1 MNGMKKYFVIN
12 ALLSIVWFGTLI
24 WAYGYFYGSG
34 YFILND
40 LKQEDILFIVYH
52 FIVLIV
58 AVSLAHKDE
67 VSTLALVFATIL
79 SFALALLFGIT
90 TLIVWL
96 EGNLA
101 FSDDKVR
108 LVIAVGMV
116 VLSVLMSVLYLVVI
130 IKKQIMYRKR
140 RKLPKEKVQFYKIP

>member
-1 MNGMKKYFVIN
+1 MNSMKKCMIVN

-24 WAYGYFYGSG
+24 WAYGYFYGTG
-34 YFILND
+34 YYARVDFNLSDIAFIL
-40 LKQEDILFIVYH
+40 YH

-130 IKKQIMYRKR
+130 IKKTNHVLQK
-140 RKLPKEKVQFYKIP
+140 KKIAKGKSAVL

>member
-1 MNGMKKYFVIN
+1 MNSVKKCMLIN

-24 WAYGYFYGSG
+24 WMYGYVYGTG
-34 YFILND
+34 YYARVDFNLSDVAFIL
-40 LKQEDILFIVYH
+40 YH

-67 VSTLALVFATIL
+67 VSTLTLVFATIL

-90 TLIVWL
+90 VLIAWL

-101 FSDDKVR
+101 RYDDKVR
-108 LVIAVGMV
+108 LVIVVAMV

>member
-1 MNGMKKYFVIN
+1 MNSMKKCMIVN

-24 WAYGYFYGSG
+24 WTYGYFYGTG
-34 YFILND
+34 YYARVDFNLSDIAFIL
-40 LKQEDILFIVYH
+40 YH

-96 EGNLA
+96 EGNL
-101 FSDDKVR
+101 FYDDKVR
-108 LVIAVGMV
+108 LVITVTMV

>member
-1 MNGMKKYFVIN
+1 MNSMKKCMIVN

-24 WAYGYFYGSG
+24 WMYGYFYGTG
-34 YFILND
+34 YYARVDFNLSDIAFIL
-40 LKQEDILFIVYH
+40 YH

-96 EGNLA
+96 EGNL
-101 FSDDKVR
+101 FYDDKVR
-108 LVIAVGMV
+108 LVITVTMV
-116 VLSVLMSVLYLVVI
+116 VLSVLMSALYLVVI

>member
-1 MNGMKKYFVIN
+1 MNGMRKCMIVN

-24 WAYGYFYGSG
+24 WAYGYFYGTG
-34 YFILND
+34 YYARVDFKLSDIAFIL
-40 LKQEDILFIVYH
+40 YH

-58 AVSLAHKDE
+58 AVSLAHKDD
-67 VSTLALVFATIL
+67 VSTLTLVFATIL
-79 SFALALLFGIT
+79 SFALALLFGII

-96 EGNLA
+96 EGNL
-101 FSDDKVR
+101 FYDDKVR
-108 LVIAVGMV
+108 LVIAVTMV

>member
-24 WAYGYFYGSG
+24 WAYGYFYGTG
-34 YFILND
+34 YYARVDFKLSDIAFIL
-40 LKQEDILFIVYH
+40 YH

-67 VSTLALVFATIL
+67 VSTLTLVFATIL

-96 EGNLA
+96 EGNL
-101 FSDDKVR
+101 FYDDKVR
-108 LVIAVGMV
+108 LVITVTMV

>member
-1 MNGMKKYFVIN
+1 MNSMKKCMIVN

-24 WAYGYFYGSG
+24 WAYGYFYGTG
-34 YFILND
+34 YYARVDFKLSDIAFIL
-40 LKQEDILFIVYH
+40 YH

-58 AVSLAHKDE
+58 AVSLAHKDD
-67 VSTLALVFATIL
+67 VSTLTLVFATIL
-79 SFALALLFGIT
+79 SFALALLFGII

-96 EGNLA
+96 EGNL
-101 FSDDKVR
+101 FYDDKVR
-108 LVIAVGMV
+108 LVIAVTMV
-116 VLSVLMSVLYLVVI
+116 VLSVPMSVLYLVVI

>member
-1 MNGMKKYFVIN
+1 MNGMRKCMIVN

-24 WAYGYFYGSG
+24 WAYGYFYGTG
-34 YFILND
+34 YYARVDFKLSDIAFIL
-40 LKQEDILFIVYH
+40 YH

-67 VSTLALVFATIL
+67 VSTLTLVFATIL

-90 TLIVWL
+90 VLIVWL
-96 EGNLA
+96 EGNL
-101 FSDDKVR
+101 FYDDKVR
-108 LVIAVGMV
+108 LVITVTMV

-130 IKKQIMYRKR
+130 IKKQIMCRKR

>member
-1 MNGMKKYFVIN
+1 MNGMRKCMIVN

-24 WAYGYFYGSG
+24 WAYGYFYGTG
-34 YFILND
+34 YYARVDFKLSDIAFIL
-40 LKQEDILFIVYH
+40 YH

-58 AVSLAHKDE
+58 AVSLAHKDD
-67 VSTLALVFATIL
+67 VSTLTLVFATIL
-79 SFALALLFGIT
+79 SFALALLFGII

-96 EGNLA
+96 EGNL
-101 FSDDKVR
+101 FYDDKVR
-108 LVIAVGMV
+108 LVIAVTMV
-116 VLSVLMSVLYLVVI
+116 VLSVPMSVLYLVVI

>member
-1 MNGMKKYFVIN
+1 MNGMRKCMIVN

>member
-1 MNGMKKYFVIN
+1 MNGMRKCMIVN

-24 WAYGYFYGSG
+24 WAYGYFYGTG
-34 YFILND
+34 YYARVDFKLSDIAFIL
-40 LKQEDILFIVYH
+40 YH

-90 TLIVWL
+90 VLIVWL
-96 EGNLA
+96 EGNL
-101 FSDDKVR
+101 FYDDKVR

>member
-1 MNGMKKYFVIN
+1 MNGMRKCMIVN

-24 WAYGYFYGSG
+24 WAYGYFYGTG
-34 YFILND
+34 YYARVDFNLSDIAFIL
-40 LKQEDILFIVYH
+40 YH

-79 SFALALLFGIT
+79 SFALALLFGII

>member
-1 MNGMKKYFVIN
+1 MNSMRKCMIVN

-24 WAYGYFYGSG
+24 WMYGYRYGSG

-52 FIVLIV
+52 LIVLIV

>member
-1 MNGMKKYFVIN
+1 MNSMRKCMIVN

-24 WAYGYFYGSG
+24 WMYGYLYGSG

-79 SFALALLFGIT
+79 YFALALLFGIT
-90 TLIVWL
+90 VLIAWL
-96 EGNLA
+96 EGNQALP
-101 FSDDKVR
+101 DDKVW
-108 LVIAVGMV
+108 LVVDVVMV